1 MDSIN
6 VYSWVNLFSLVT
18 LAAIWPI
25 LNFAQLKF
33 SMVPAAFVNE
43 LPYNNWMFFADT
55 EEKTE
60 AATPHRKQEAR
71 KKGQVAKSVDLN
83 AALVVMAIIAVAY
96 LVRGYMGLSIMG
108 YVQEILVRN
117 MTATLNSEQFI
128 NVYKYTLYACFK
140 LMAPILAT
148 AVFVALLANFLQV
161 GFVMSSEAIN
171 PKLSNVNPLEGLK
184 RIFSKKA
191 LFDFLKTLLKLSVIG
206 IVIYDQVK
214 AEYPRLL
221 LLTNMSTGSMINY
234 LVQITF
240 KICIIAGMV
249 YLIISVLD
257 FVFQK
262 WQFSQNLKMSKYEIK
277 TEMKQTEGDP
287 FIKSKLRE
295 KQRMFTMRRMMQ
307 SVPDA
312 TVVITNPTHLA
323 VALKYDDDQMQA
335 PQIIAKGAGFV
346 AEKIREKAIENNIPI
361 MEDKPLARSLYNG
374 SEIGDFVPV
383 ELYKAVAGILA
394 AIYMQRRNRG
404 AGNGQKQ

>member
-1 MDSIN
+1 
-6 VYSWVNLFSLVT
+6 
-18 LAAIWPI
+18 
-25 LNFAQLKF
+25 
-33 SMVPAAFVNE
+33 
-43 LPYNNWMFFADT
+43 
-55 EEKTE
+55 
-60 AATPHRKQEAR
+60 
-71 KKGQVAKSVDLN
+71 
-83 AALVVMAIIAVAY
+83 
-96 LVRGYMGLSIMG
+96 
-108 YVQEILVRN
+108 
-117 MTATLNSEQFI
+117 
-128 NVYKYTLYACFK
+128 
-140 LMAPILAT
+140 MAPILAT